1 MAFIAQCEQLL
12 ISINSSKIILGQWKT
27 CKAQFGV
34 SSPAGMTLFPSFGI
48 PGCALHE
55 DLQLWALLADGDS
68 AAGTWSWACSD
79 PRHLFLRAWS
89 TSPAGNSCWEFLG
102 IPAFL
107 LGIPGNS
114 GSSGSLLPGGLGPAW
129 LSGIVLALGIGG
141 SLNPPKPNYSVTQL
155 SSFTWGKAF
164 VKYLTNLQMSVW
176 HRDITKLFW
185 WDQPCP
191 FQHKGLENGLKRQ
204 NFGQAGCLCPLLRNL
219 VAKESSPAVLDCC
232 FIVILLL
239 FYQELGAVYFNKPIP
254 NKWFDVSQ
262 TLNWVQNIDGTFQS
276 IPFLNFYSLTL
287 FFSLWLLF
295 LTSLLP
301 LPWIFSFVERAPES
315 HCW

>member
-1 MAFIAQCEQLL
+1 MEHL
-12 ISINSSKIILGQWKT
+12 SS
-27 CKAQFGV
+27 
-34 SSPAGMTLFPSFGI
+34 
-48 PGCALHE
+48 
-55 DLQLWALLADGDS
+55 
-68 AAGTWSWACSD
+68 
-79 PRHLFLRAWS
+79 
-89 TSPAGNSCWEFLG
+89 WE
-102 IPAFL
+102 FL
-107 LGIPGNS
+107 LGIPGNSCFPAGNS

-155 SSFTWGKAF
+155 SSFKWGKAF

-191 FQHKGLENGLKRQ
+191 FQHKGFENGLKRQ

-239 FYQELGAVYFNKPIP
+239 FYQELGVI
-254 NKWFDVSQ
+254 
-262 TLNWVQNIDGTFQS
+262 I
-276 IPFLNFYSLTL
+276 
-287 FFSLWLLF
+287 
-295 LTSLLP
+295 
-301 LPWIFSFVERAPES
+301 
-315 HCW
+315 